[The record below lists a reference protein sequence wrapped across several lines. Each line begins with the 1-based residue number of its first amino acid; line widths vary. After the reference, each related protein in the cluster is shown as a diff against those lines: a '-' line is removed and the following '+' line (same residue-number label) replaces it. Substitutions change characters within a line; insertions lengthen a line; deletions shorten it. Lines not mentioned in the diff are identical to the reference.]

1 VYNKYRRRR
10 IISLTAEL
18 GLYSSIPSNETVS
31 TVMMKKG
38 KKNKKIGWPLSVD
51 RHHLG
56 ILLDPPGGRRQLE
69 NMFHH
74 FAHQLIPQERRR
86 TAPAQAEGNWMAYM
100 L

>member
-31 TVMMKKG
+31 TVLMKKG

-56 ILLDPPGGRRQLE
+56 ILLDPPAAGGSLKICSTTLPT
-69 NMFHH
+69 N
-74 FAHQLIPQERRR
+74 
-86 TAPAQAEGNWMAYM
+86 
-100 L
+100 